1 MGKKLMEYH
10 IISGSVI
17 ETRRS
22 YLPARNGAKKARGT
36 RRAGASSAKKIVANE
51 RQEALRL
58 GRLLNT
64 NFGEGGW
71 LVTLK
76 YDDSRLPEN
85 YEALCENGSKLM
97 RKLNTL
103 CKKEGAELKRV
114 LINANYNPKYQRPAR
129 LHHHL
134 VVNEI
139 SLDLIRKL
147 WPADQLHI
155 RSLEKNDLTELASYL
170 VANVNEIGEGKK
182 KWYSSQ
188 NLEKPV
194 YSEPV
199 EVTELDGI
207 QIPAGALQTVQ
218 QPTYDEDG
226 RQIGSYMRCLLAEK
240 PTIKGGVIKIPKPA
254 KRGGKK
260 RKEKLC
266 QENL

>member
-17 ETRRS
+17 ETRRT

-58 GRLLNT
+58 GRLLNS
-64 NFGEGGW
+64 NFGDGGW

-97 RKLNTL
+97 RKLNSL
-103 CKKEGAELKRV
+103 CKKEGVTLKRV
-114 LINANYNPKYQRPAR
+114 LINANFNPRLQRPAR

-134 VVNEI
+134 VVNDI

-155 RSLEKNDLTELASYL
+155 RSLEKRDLTDLASYL
-170 VANVNEIGEGKK
+170 VANANEIGEGKK

-188 NLEKPV
+188 NLDKPV

-199 EVTELDGI
+199 EVAELDGI

-218 QPTYDEDG
+218 QPTFDEEG
-226 RQIGSYMRCLLAEK
+226 RQIGSYMRCLMAEK

-260 RKEKLC
+260 RKE
-266 QENL
+266 